1 MFNNDTEGLHY
12 GLGDVPEVAGLVV
25 GLQEGGRH
33 LSARV
38 RGVEVVSLLHAPDI
52 QNCAGNKK
60 ARYIKKR
67 GKYKK
72 RGKNCAELEFTKVNL
87 T

>member
-1 MFNNDTEGLHY
+1 MSYTHILVIFLSPHNTEGLHY

-38 RGVEVVSLLHAPDI
+38 RGVEVVSLLHA
-52 QNCAGNKK
+52 
-60 ARYIKKR
+60 
-67 GKYKK
+67 
-72 RGKNCAELEFTKVNL
+72 
-87 T
+87 